1 VVSPPKRASIR
12 GSEVSARADQQSEAA
27 AKRHEFVGF
36 FGGLSWTELIRR
48 VWCSSNDDD
57 IYNRGYE
64 LAYNFL
70 IAVFPF
76 LLFLMALF
84 GLSVSEGAKLR
95 YDLFRYFQEILPP
108 LAYDLLQQTVT
119 EVIQRSN
126 GGKLTFG
133 LLLALYAGSSGT
145 TQLMSTLNFAYR
157 VRETRSWIKVR
168 LISLALTLV
177 ISLLIIIA
185 SLMVLAGGFVA
196 EFLGREIGLSSII
209 VAGWKALQDLMSIG
223 FVLLACALVYYFAP
237 DLKRRRWH
245 WVTPGSVIGVAL
257 WLVASGALRLY
268 LHYITSYSKSYGT
281 VGAVIILL
289 LWFYVTGLAFL
300 IGAEVNAVTEH
311 ALDQQQAK
319 RQQTDAA

>member
-1 VVSPPKRASIR
+1 MNGGSDIQFGSRSAHEVR
-12 GSEVSARADQQSEAA
+12 GSAISL
-27 AKRHEFVGF
+27 
-36 FGGLSWTELIRR
+36 GGLSGSELVKR

-70 IAVFPF
+70 IAVFPL

-84 GLSVSEGAKLR
+84 GLWASEGAKLQ

-108 LAYDLLQQTVT
+108 LAFDLLQQTVT
-119 EVIQRSN
+119 DVIQHSK

-168 LISLALTLV
+168 LISLGLTLV
-177 ISLLIIIA
+177 ISMLVIIA

-196 EFLGREIGLSSII
+196 EFLGHEIGLSSFI
-209 VAGWKALQDLMSIG
+209 VEGWKVLQWIISIG
-223 FVLLACALVYYFAP
+223 FVLLACAVIYYFAP
-237 DLKRRRWH
+237 DLKNRRWR
-245 WVTPGSVIGVAL
+245 WITPGSVIGVAL
-257 WLVASGALRLY
+257 WLIASGSLRLY
-268 LHYITSYSKSYGT
+268 LHFITSYSKSYGS
-281 VGAVIILL
+281 VGAVIVLL

-311 ALDQQQAK
+311 AANEQQESAS
-319 RQQTDAA
+319 QTKAA

>member
-1 VVSPPKRASIR
+1 MVAGSDERFTTSIDKRNESVWALGGLGWMELTKRVWRASN
-12 GSEVSARADQQSEAA
+12 E
-27 AKRHEFVGF
+27 
-36 FGGLSWTELIRR
+36 
-48 VWCSSNDDD
+48 DD

-70 IAVFPF
+70 IAVFPL

-84 GLSVSEGAKLR
+84 GLSVSEGAQLQ

-145 TQLMSTLNFAYR
+145 TQLMSTLNFAYQ

-177 ISLLIIIA
+177 ISMLIIVA
-185 SLMVLAGGFVA
+185 SLLVLAGGYVA
-196 EFLGREIGLSSII
+196 EFLGREIGLSSIVI
-209 VAGWKALQDLMSIG
+209 AGWKALQWIMSIG
-223 FVLLACALVYYFAP
+223 FVLMACAVVYYFAP
-237 DLKRRRWH
+237 DLKSRRWH
-245 WVTPGSVIGVAL
+245 WITPGSVIGVAL
-257 WLVASGALRLY
+257 WLMASGALRLY
-268 LHYITSYSKSYGT
+268 LHFITSYSKSYGS

-300 IGAEVNAVTEH
+300 IGAEVNSVIEH
-311 ALDQQQAK
+311 ASAQH
-319 RQQTDAA
+319 RQEKTQESKAA

>member
-1 VVSPPKRASIR
+1 MIATVAS
-12 GSEVSARADQQSEAA
+12 ADV
-27 AKRHEFVGF
+27 RHKYALSL
-36 FGGLSWTELIRR
+36 GGLSGKELIRR
-48 VWCSSNDDD
+48 LWCASNDDD
-57 IYNRGYE
+57 IYNRAYE

-70 IAVFPF
+70 IAVFPL

-108 LAYDLLQQTVT
+108 LAYNLLQQTVT
-119 EVIQRSN
+119 DVIQRSN

-145 TQLMSTLNFAYR
+145 TQLMSTLNIAYR

-177 ISLLIIIA
+177 ISMLVIIA

-196 EFLGREIGLSSII
+196 EFLRHEIGLSWII
-209 VAGWKALQDLMSIG
+209 IAGWKIMHWILSIG

-237 DLKRRRWH
+237 NLKNRHWRW
-245 WVTPGSVIGVAL
+245 VSPGSIIGVAL
-257 WLVASGALRLY
+257 WLLASGALRCY
-268 LHYITSYSKSYGT
+268 LHFITSYSASYGS

-289 LWFYVTGLAFL
+289 VWFYVTGLAFL
-300 IGAEVNAVTEH
+300 IGAEVNSVVDFASTEE
-311 ALDQQQAK
+311 QQATI
-319 RQQTDAA
+319 QESAAA